1 MGGSSCDES
10 PFAQGERPE
19 EVTVFRRMNRVLQRA
34 ESGDAEAGFSII
46 EVMVAMMV
54 FAVMSVG
61 IAYGIANTLQL
72 TQTSRGRETAVALA
86 SQDID
91 TLRQTAAASTGG
103 IFKVVSKA
111 GADNTKTIGG
121 VTYKIERAVTWV
133 QSDGASGACGTSNG
147 KLAYKSVVETVSW
160 ANPRGGGASSTT
172 VTSAIAP
179 SDAVT
184 DPGYGT
190 IIISAVTASGSPYQ
204 GVSITVT
211 PLAGGGGST
220 LTTAVQSTD
229 AQGCSYAVNVAPG
242 DYTVTATTTGGID
255 TNQAQPSSQTPITVS
270 AGASSP
276 VPFVYDRASQLT
288 LQYAKTYNATLPT
301 NMVTVLSSSVGGLDT
316 IKPWDVAS
324 TSLVVTSTSKPSVPV
339 FPFTS
344 GYTAY
349 AGPYSN
355 SPSSTASCLSPNP
368 SAWSTPNTAGAIGAI
383 PPTIETSPG
392 APASASVMTGVATVS
407 GVKGRY
413 ITAVSSSSPAAGDP
427 GCSAGM
433 TMKFPVSSTDVAT
446 VALPFGTWTIYSGTT
461 FGSTT
466 KNEIA
471 SNASNVKP
479 VTNGSVNQKTALVVI
494 SFDNTLTLDPRG
506 QTS

>member
-1 MGGSSCDES
+1 M
-10 PFAQGERPE
+10 
-19 EVTVFRRMNRVLQRA
+19 FRRLQRVLRPIDPTDR
-34 ESGDAEAGFSII
+34 DAGLSII

-72 TQTSRGRETAVALA
+72 TQSSRGRETAVALA

-91 TLRQTAAASTGG
+91 MLRQTAAASTAG
-103 IFKVVSKA
+103 IFNVVSKA
-111 GADNTKTIGG
+111 GTSNTKTIGG
-121 VTYKIERAVTWV
+121 VTYQIDRAVTWV

-160 ANPRGGGASSTT
+160 PKQGSGMSSTT

-190 IIISAVTASGSPYQ
+190 VIVSAVNASGAPFQ
-204 GVSITVT
+204 GVSVTITPVSGGAALST
-211 PLAGGGGST
+211 APLP
-220 LTTAVQSTD
+220 TD
-229 AQGCSYAVNVAPG
+229 AQGCSYAVNVVPG
-242 DYTVTATTTGGID
+242 DYSVTANVSGGID
-255 TNQAQPSSQTPITVS
+255 TNQAQPSTQSPITVS

-276 VPFVYDRASQLT
+276 VPFVYDKASQLT
-288 LQYAKTYNATLPT
+288 LRYAQTYGATLPT
-301 NMVTVLSSSVGGLDT
+301 NMVTVLSSSAGGLDT
-316 IKPWDVAS
+316 IKPWDVTS
-324 TSLVVTSTSKPSVPV
+324 SSLVVNSASTPNLPV

-344 GYTAY
+344 GYTVY

-355 SPSSTASCLSPNP
+355 STSASTSCLSPNP
-368 SAWSTPNTAGAIGAI
+368 SSWSTPSQTGAIGVS
-383 PPTIETSPG
+383 PQTVNVSPG
-392 APASASVMTGVATVS
+392 SPSNASVMMGVATVN
-407 GVKGRY
+407 GVKNRY
-413 ITAVSSSSPAAGDP
+413 ITAVSSANPGAGDP

-433 TMKFPVSSTDVAT
+433 TMKFPVTTGDSAT
-446 VALPFGTWTIYSGTT
+446 IALPFGTWTLYSGTS

-479 VTNGSVNQKTALVVI
+479 VTPGNVNQKTALVVI
-494 SFDNTLTLDPRG
+494 NYDNTLTLDPRG

>member
-1 MGGSSCDES
+1 M
-10 PFAQGERPE
+10 FQRIH
-19 EVTVFRRMNRVLQRA
+19 RVLRPIDPA
-34 ESGDAEAGFSII
+34 DRESGMSII

-91 TLRQTAAASTGG
+91 QLRQTAAGSTAG
-103 IFKVVSKA
+103 IFKVVGAA

-121 VTYKIERAVTWV
+121 VTYQIDRTVKWV

-147 KLAYKSVVETVSW
+147 KLAYKSVVEKVSW
-160 ANPRGGGASSTT
+160 PNPRTGTSSTT
-172 VTSAIAP
+172 VSSAIAP

-190 IIISAVTASGSPYQ
+190 VIVSVVNASGAPFA
-204 GVSITVT
+204 GVSITIT
-211 PLAGGGGST
+211 PVSGSGGAALST
-220 LTTAVQSTD
+220 PALPTD
-229 AQGCSYAVNVAPG
+229 TQGCSYAVNVVPG
-242 DYTVTATTTGGID
+242 DYTVTATTAGGID
-255 TNQAQPSSQTPITVS
+255 TSQGQPSKQSPITVS

-276 VPFVYDRASQLT
+276 VPFVYDTASPLT
-288 LQYAKTYNATLPT
+288 LQYAAPYGATLPS

-316 IKPWDVAS
+316 VKPWDVTNTA
-324 TSLVVTSTSKPSVPV
+324 LVVTSASRPSLPV

-344 GYTAY
+344 GYTVY

-355 SPSSTASCLSPNP
+355 STSSSTSCLSPNP
-368 SAWSTPNTAGAIGAI
+368 AAWTTPGQTGAIGTS
-383 PPTIETSPG
+383 PPVVTTSPG
-392 APASASVMTGVATVS
+392 SPANASVMMGVATVK

-413 ITAVSSSSPAAGDP
+413 VTAVSSASAGAGDP

-433 TMKFPVSSTDVAT
+433 TMNFPVSTGDTAT
-446 VALPFGTWTIYSGTT
+446 IALPFGTWTISSGTS

-466 KNEIA
+466 RNEIA

-479 VTNGSVNQKTALVVI
+479 VTPGNVNQKTALI
-494 SFDNTLTLDPRG
+494 IINYDNTLTLDPRG